1 MTFTRKFV
9 AVLAMTLGVAVTG
22 TQGQTSDDLF
32 NSGVLHRVD
41 INLHSSDWAKLK
53 QNFQSNEYYPA
64 DLTWNGQT
72 VRNVGIRSRG
82 RGSRSGIKP
91 GLRIDFD
98 RYATGQE
105 YLGQKHLVLRNHT
118 QDPSAIHEN
127 AAMWFYGK
135 MGVYSPRTA
144 HARLYVNGEY
154 SGLYTIVEE
163 IDKKL
168 LARLFGIIEAD
179 TQNDGYL
186 YEYNWVDDWRA
197 TYLGSGLDPYK
208 LRFSP
213 KTHENGTDEALYRPI
228 EELIRL
234 VNETSSANF
243 IPTVSDRLDLTQFVR
258 YLAVQSFLAENDGWV
273 GFWGVNNFFFYR
285 LEGQVKHV
293 FIAWDASEAFLAP
306 NLPVELRI
314 DTNVLARKLM
324 EIPQFRETFIATLN
338 EAADLAAVIPA
349 GSTVGALETEIR
361 RELDLIDSAIR
372 EDTLKP
378 YSNDDFD
385 REGNAMKQ
393 FSSARIN
400 YVKCEVLRL
409 TGQSS
414 NSC

>member
-1 MTFTRKFV
+1 MASIRMFV
-9 AVLAMTLGVAVTG
+9 AALAVTVGVAVTG
-22 TQGQTSDDLF
+22 IQGQTSDIFDPT
-32 NSGVLHRVD
+32 VLHRVD
-41 INLHSSDWAKLK
+41 LNLHSADWAKLK
-53 QNFQSNEYYPA
+53 LNFQTNDYYPA

-98 RYATGQE
+98 RYAVGQE

-127 AAMWFYGK
+127 TAMWFYAR
-135 MGVYSPRTA
+135 MGVNAPRTA
-144 HARLYVNGEY
+144 HARFYVNGEY

-186 YEYNWVDDWRA
+186 FEYNWVDEWHGN
-197 TYLGSGLDPYK
+197 YLGSALDPYK
-208 LRFSP
+208 LRFTA

-228 EELIRL
+228 EELVRL
-234 VNETSSANF
+234 FNDTPPASF

-273 GFWGVNNFFFYR
+273 GFWGVNNFFIYR
-285 LEGQVKHV
+285 LEGQVRHV

-314 DTNVLARKLM
+314 DTNVLARKLL
-324 EIPQFRETFIATLN
+324 EIPQFRDTFIATLN
-338 EAADLAAVIPA
+338 EAADVAAEIPA

-361 RELDLIDSAIR
+361 RELDLIDAAIR

-378 YSNDDFD
+378 YTDDEFV

-393 FSSARIN
+393 FASGRISF
-400 YVKCEVLRL
+400 VKCEVDRMR
-409 TGQSS
+409 GMVSS
-414 NSC
+414 C